1 MFKMIGGKVYTRRH
15 SEEKG
20 LQVVE
25 TNRSK
30 ERSSTCP
37 SPERSPLAI
46 IQPLVYCSS
55 ETMTLSN
62 VPTVFSLAAAPG
74 LPAISELRWQVASF
88 AVGMVILT
96 IGLAGMA
103 LYFFERKTAD
113 RSLVYFSLFA
123 FLYALRLIFR
133 QGFLHSLV
141 AAPEAFWRYADVLIN
156 NFIDNFIVVPLTLF
170 VIEIVEARWKGFL
183 RSVLAFQ
190 IAFATLRFFSE
201 LFRVGRH
208 AVEITY
214 HVVILAYSALL
225 IAYPFSFPR
234 RQRLPGE
241 VKIVY
246 AGLAVFGLFVA
257 RNNLADLGKFR
268 GRDIEAFGFLV
279 LIGCLGYVAASRSHA
294 NEQRLLSLQK
304 ELEIA
309 RQIQSSI
316 LPREAPRIAGL
327 EIAAQ
332 YVPMTAVAGDFYD
345 FLAVDDQRVGI
356 LVADVTG
363 HGVPAALIA
372 SMLKT
377 ALAAQSAFA
386 SDPAQVLAG
395 LNRSLCGKFE
405 EHFVTAG
412 YLFLDADKQILR
424 YAGAGHP
431 PLVFGTVKGK
441 KTPFR
446 EIDSNGLL
454 LGLSE
459 DAAYTSLELPFRPGD
474 RCLLYTDGM
483 LETKNGAQ
491 EAFGAMRFLQF
502 LEAQSHLAAARLIS
516 ASLTELTRWS
526 GKGEAD
532 TREDDITLIVV
543 DFAADTT
550 AENASAAG

>member
-1 MFKMIGGKVYTRRH
+1 M
-15 SEEKG
+15 
-20 LQVVE
+20 
-25 TNRSK
+25 
-30 ERSSTCP
+30 
-37 SPERSPLAI
+37 
-46 IQPLVYCSS
+46 
-55 ETMTLSN
+55 
-62 VPTVFSLAAAPG
+62 
-74 LPAISELRWQVASF
+74 
-88 AVGMVILT
+88 
-96 IGLAGMA
+96 
-103 LYFFERKTAD
+103 
-113 RSLVYFSLFA
+113 
-123 FLYALRLIFR
+123 
-133 QGFLHSLV
+133 
-141 AAPEAFWRYADVLIN
+141 
-156 NFIDNFIVVPLTLF
+156 
-170 VIEIVEARWKGFL
+170 
-183 RSVLAFQ
+183 
-190 IAFATLRFFSE
+190 
-201 LFRVGRH
+201 
-208 AVEITY
+208 
-214 HVVILAYSALL
+214 
-225 IAYPFSFPR
+225 
-234 RQRLPGE
+234 PGE

-268 GRDIEAFGFLV
+268 GRDIEAFGFLI
-279 LIGCLGYVAASRSHA
+279 LIGCLAYVAASRSHL
-294 NEQRLLSLQK
+294 NEQRLLSLEK

-316 LPREAPRIAGL
+316 LPREVPRIAGL
-327 EIAAQ
+327 DIAAQ

-345 FLAVDDQRVGI
+345 FLVVDDRRVGI

-412 YLFLDADKQILR
+412 YLFVDADKQILR

-441 KTPFR
+441 GTTFR

-483 LETKNGAQ
+483 LEAKNGA
-491 EAFGAMRFLQF
+491 EEEFGGMRFLEF
-502 LEAQSHLAAARLIS
+502 LEAQSHLAAARLLS

-526 GKGEAD
+526 GKGEAGA
-532 TREDDITLIVV
+532 REDDITLIAV
-543 DFAADTT
+543 DFAREATG
-550 AENASAAG
+550 EG